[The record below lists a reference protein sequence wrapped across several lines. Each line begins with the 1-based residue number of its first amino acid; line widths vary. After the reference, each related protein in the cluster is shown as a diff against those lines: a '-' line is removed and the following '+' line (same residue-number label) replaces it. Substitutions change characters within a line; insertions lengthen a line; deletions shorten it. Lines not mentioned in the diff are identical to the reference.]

1 MTEAK
6 KISAKE
12 MQPYIDELVEP
23 VGKIRSI
30 VEKMPECTKSK
41 SFTTSL
47 LAFEKKISGGS
58 MVERIKLTDEEK
70 EMLKKFREAKTE
82 VQQVPPA
89 DDVRKKKK
97 TH

>member
-6 KISAKE
+6 KVSAKE
-12 MQPYIDELVEP
+12 MQPYIDELVES
-23 VGKIRSI
+23 VGKIRSV
-30 VEKMPECTKSK
+30 VERMPECTKSK
-41 SFTTSL
+41 SFMTSL
-47 LAFEKKISGGS
+47 LAFEKKILGGS

-82 VQQVPPA
+82 VQQVPPTE
-89 DDVRKKKK
+89 DVKKKKK